1 LEEPTVKKATSKDL
15 ENIHVLENKV
25 YDLMSLSMDLI
36 HTRFIPLR
44 NKHSPKVSAISSN
57 MNMVVAP
64 SKEEQNLEKKGF
76 LSCHLCLNAQTQEL
90 HTEHDA
96 SYTIIAVPNKISST
110 SPNETS
116 NRAKFE
122 IMVNTNELLIIPMH
136 PGTIICYSGYMLT
149 HRQQIVDI
157 DTLSLPFVNVVAYNS
172 KRLFSNLMESF
183 RRDIKSDKKSLVN
196 QKR

>member
-1 LEEPTVKKATSKDL
+1 MTWKMFMCWKY
-15 ENIHVLENKV
+15 KV

-36 HTRFIPLR
+36 HTRFVPLR
-44 NKHSPKVSAISSN
+44 NKYSPKVTAISSN

-90 HTEHDA
+90 HTENDT
-96 SYTIIAVPNKISST
+96 SYTIIAVPNKICST
-110 SPNETS
+110 RSNETS
-116 NRAKFE
+116 NTAKFE
-122 IMVNTNELLIIPMH
+122 IMVNTNELLIIPIH

-149 HRQQIVDI
+149 HRQRIIDI
-157 DTLSLPFVNVVAYNS
+157 DTIPLTFVNVVVYNS

-183 RRDIKSDKKSLVN
+183 CGDIKSDKK
-196 QKR
+196 